1 LKKINVSEK
10 LENQEVKPA
19 SIVAQTDPADK
30 KKENR
35 VEFTDSVIVKAE

>member
-10 LENQEVKPA
+10 LDNQGVKPA
-19 SIVAQTDPADK
+19 SIVAQTAPADK